1 MTEKK
6 FWHRKFYVPR
16 HKKSWISQKKFFFAK
31 KIFLAP
37 QKGAQKLPC
46 LWRIFE
52 KWQKNVQSYKIFGK
66 FAQKTDTKN
75 RMMTAFGFGSKKPH
89 EASPLRFF
97 AT

>member
-6 FWHRKFYVPR
+6 FWHRKFYVPS
-16 HKKSWISQKKFFFAK
+16 HKKSWISQKKIFFAK
-31 KIFLAP
+31 NNFLAP

-75 RMMTAFGFGSKKPH
+75 RMMTAFGFCSKKPH
-89 EASPLRFF
+89 EASPLGFF